1 MKPIAILGC
10 DYKITTSF
18 MNKIVEN
25 TKAKIDQE
33 HLILNIIIDNKLKEK
48 NEEEIID
55 IIKKIEMI
63 DSKYLVLTFNDERI
77 EKIIENNLKISLL
90 NKSFKDNDDELIKK
104 IIEVG
109 KDL

>member
-63 DSKYLVLTFNDERI
+63 DSQYLVLTFNDERI
-77 EKIIENNLKISLL
+77 EKIIESNLNILL

>member
-10 DYKITTSF
+10 DYKLTTSF

-77 EKIIENNLKISLL
+77 EKIIESNLNIPLL
-90 NKSFKDNDDELIKK
+90 NKSFRDNDDELIRK

>member
-48 NEEEIID
+48 DEEEIID

-63 DSKYLVLTFNDERI
+63 DSQYLVLTFNDERI
-77 EKIIENNLKISLL
+77 EKIIENNLNIPLL
-90 NKSFKDNDDELIKK
+90 NKSFKDNDELIRK

>member
-33 HLILNIIIDNKLKEK
+33 HLILNIIIDNKLKE
-48 NEEEIID
+48 
-55 IIKKIEMI
+55 
-63 DSKYLVLTFNDERI
+63 RI
-77 EKIIENNLKISLL
+77 EKIIESNLNIPLL
-90 NKSFKDNDDELIKK
+90 NKSFRDNDDELIRK

>member
-77 EKIIENNLKISLL
+77 EKIIENNLNIPLL
-90 NKSFKDNDDELIKK
+90 NKSFKDNDELIRK